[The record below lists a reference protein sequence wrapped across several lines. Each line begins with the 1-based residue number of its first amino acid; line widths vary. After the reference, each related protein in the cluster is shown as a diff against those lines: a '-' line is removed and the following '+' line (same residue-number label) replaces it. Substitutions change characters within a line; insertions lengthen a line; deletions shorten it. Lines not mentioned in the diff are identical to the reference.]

1 MVYKNFST
9 DERLSDTNVRL
20 DKLIDLIF
28 EKLFPRSNKM
38 LPFLDLGSPLAN
50 AALVVGEIL
59 FLGVF
64 IYLILVNLD
73 DIIGIVK
80 KGIPVL
86 VFAAIIGG
94 IIYLLQNCIPP

>member
-1 MVYKNFST
+1 
-9 DERLSDTNVRL
+9 
-20 DKLIDLIF
+20 
-28 EKLFPRSNKM
+28 M
-38 LPFLDLGSPLAN
+38 LPFLNLGSPLAN
-50 AALVVGEIL
+50 SALVVGEIL

-64 IYLILVNLD
+64 IYLILANLD
-73 DIIGIVK
+73 DIILIFK